1 MADQALSGICALTAA
16 GLFMSSL
23 NVEDITISASDGQ
36 VKVEFDQE
44 FLQTSRADGNAGAF
58 GIMLED
64 LISRVPSPAMLQ
76 QNDGLNAFI
85 GYTSQTTYLELQ
97 NVG

>member
-1 MADQALSGICALTAA
+1 MVKSKLVSIKYVLNDTAK
-16 GLFMSSL
+16 
-23 NVEDITISASDGQ
+23 Q
-36 VKVEFDQE
+36 QQEFDQE
-44 FLQTSRADGNAGAF
+44 FLQTSKVDGDASAF

-64 LISRVPSPAMLQ
+64 LISRVPSPAMLR

>member
-1 MADQALSGICALTAA
+1 MVKSKLVSIKYVLNDTAK
-16 GLFMSSL
+16 
-23 NVEDITISASDGQ
+23 Q
-36 VKVEFDQE
+36 QQEFDQE
-44 FLQTSRADGNAGAF
+44 FLQTSKVGGNAGAF

-64 LISRVPSPAMLQ
+64 LISRVPSPAILQ